1 MTESTRNIRR
11 AACVAALYELDR
23 AGYLEGLTLQE
34 IADLLDVGHRSTAM
48 RYLRDVEA
56 VKALIPEIK
65 AALRHAAMVD

>member
-1 MTESTRNIRR
+1 MTESTKNIRR

-23 AGYLEGLTLQE
+23 LDYLEGLTLQE

-65 AALRHAAMVD
+65 ARLHHAPPID